1 MPPSCHPIL
10 HLVILS
16 EAKDLVNTPKRN
28 FIREPHCNPLTHS
41 ESEADEDHFQLFILN
56 IFFIRF
62 FCSFAFEM
70 IKKAE

>member
-28 FIREPHCNPLTHS
+28 FIRELHRNRLTHS
-41 ESEADEDHFQLFILN
+41 ESEADENHFQLFIQKHD
-56 IFFIRF
+56 
-62 FCSFAFEM
+62 EM
-70 IKKAE
+70 GDLCKLRNK

>member
-28 FIREPHCNPLTHS
+28 FIREPHCNRLTLS
-41 ESEADEDHFQLFILN
+41 ESEADEDKFL
-56 IFFIRF
+56 FFIQSVVF
-62 FCSFAFEM
+62 FVALHLE
-70 IKKAE
+70 ITN